1 MQRSISARTLLLL
14 LAGAALAWLISG
26 NVFFL
31 RLLYLGLFLLLL
43 AWGWGVLLAR
53 GLRLQREARSYRA
66 SVGDVFAEQFRL
78 QVVAWPGCPW
88 VEVVNESPLPGAGGS
103 RLLARLRFG
112 EQRFYTGRTLLTRRG
127 AFPLGPTRLV
137 TYDPFG
143 IFQVEKRFPAEQTL
157 LVLPM
162 TFPIDETTSSAFLP
176 PPRPFLVRAADITP
190 HAAGVREYM
199 PGDPPR
205 RIHWPGTARRGQLM
219 VKEFEQEPQADLW
232 LFLDAQQQAHVS
244 RPVEEMLLT
253 EEQLLLRR
261 PQVRLPC
268 DTFEYAVSAT
278 ASLARYFLQRRRSV
292 GLVCSTKPFVQLWG
306 ERGERQLE
314 KILET
319 LAFLSPNGDLPLL
332 EMVSHQARLLL
343 PGVGV
348 ILITPKC
355 GAELLLSVEA
365 LLRRHLWPV
374 VLLLRTET
382 FGGLDQEIDSTSAVL
397 FGMNVPVCLLA
408 YGDDLGKQLAL
419 PVAYFQAGHRPSS
432 VSPFRQAF

>member
-14 LAGAALAWLISG
+14 LIGAALAWLVSG

-31 RLLYLGLFLLLL
+31 RLLYLGLALLLL
-43 AWGWGVLLAR
+43 AWGWGGLLAR

-78 QVVAWPGCPW
+78 QVFTWPGCPW

-112 EQRFYTGRTLLTRRG
+112 EQRFYTARTLLTRRG

-162 TFPIDETTSSAFLP
+162 TFSIDESALSGVLP
-176 PPRPFLVRAADITP
+176 PPRPFLVRATDVTP
-190 HAAGVREYM
+190 HAAGVREYV

-205 RIHWPGTARRGQLM
+205 RIHWPATARRGQLM

-232 LFLDAQQQAHVS
+232 LFLDAQQEAHFS
-244 RPVEEMLLT
+244 RPVEETLFS

-268 DTFEYAVSAT
+268 DTFEYAVSAA
-278 ASLARYFLQRRRSV
+278 ASLARYFLQKQRSV
-292 GLVCSTKPFVQLWG
+292 GLVCSTTPFVQLWG

-319 LAFLSPNGDLPLL
+319 LTFLSPNGDLPLP
-332 EMVSHQARLLL
+332 EMVSRQARLLS
-343 PGVGV
+343 PGAGV
-348 ILITPKC
+348 ILITPR
-355 GAELLLSVEA
+355 GGTELLLSVET
-365 LLRRHLWPV
+365 LLRRRLGPV
-374 VLLLRTET
+374 VLLLRAET
-382 FGGLDQEIDSTSAVL
+382 FGGPAQEIVSVAAVL
-397 FGMNVPVCLLA
+397 SGMNVPVCLLA
-408 YGDDLGKQLAL
+408 YGDDLGKQLAF
-419 PVAYFQAGHRPSS
+419 PVAHFQDRHRLSS
-432 VSPFRQAF
+432 VTVSPLR